1 MVNVAAVSAI
11 VATSA
16 AIAKVVVLV
25 LFISQKISSSILY
38 FRCFTSSAN
47 NTVDF
52 VDIFKHYYFRYG
64 EYRLTRREAVFY
76 G

>member
-1 MVNVAAVSAI
+1 MVNVAAVNAI
-11 VATSA
+11 VATSD

-25 LFISQKISSSILY
+25 LFISQKLSSNIVY

-47 NTVDF
+47 NTDF
-52 VDIFKHYYFRYG
+52 VDIFKHYYLRYG
-64 EYRLTRREAVFY
+64 DYRLTRREAVFY